1 MNLLILGGTRF
12 LGRALAETALER
24 GHALT
29 LFHRGQHSQD
39 AFPQAEHIIGDR
51 ESGLELLQGRTWDA
65 VIDTCGFVPRIVR
78 SSVELLKDRV
88 GHYTFI
94 SSVSVYEDLT
104 RLHVKEDAPVAIL
117 SDASTEDV
125 TQHYGALKALC
136 EKAVEAAMPGRALHI
151 RPGLIVGPH
160 DYSDRF
166 TYWPHRIAQGG
177 EVLVPPKEGRI
188 QVIDVRDLAAW
199 VINLV
204 EKRTVGTF
212 HASGSDFTMEQLVD
226 ACARFSSRPA
236 EFTWVTEP
244 FLREQQ
250 VGQWIELP
258 LWLQSDSLIGMFA
271 MDNTKAFASGLT
283 TRPLID
289 TVRDTLAWD
298 RSRSPEEKR
307 KAGLEPARE
316 AELLRL
322 WRSRDDA
329 AFGLQ

>member
-12 LGRALAETALER
+12 LGRALAETALDR
-24 GHALT
+24 GHTLT
-29 LFHRGQHSQD
+29 LFHRGRHGQD
-39 AFPQAEHIIGDR
+39 AFPEAEHIIGDR
-51 ESGLELLQGRTWDA
+51 ESDLVLLQGRTWDA
-65 VIDTCGFVPRIVR
+65 VIDTCGFIPRVV
-78 SSVELLKDRV
+78 SASVELLKDRV

-104 RLHVKEDAPVAIL
+104 RLHVKEDAPVATL
-117 SDASTEDV
+117 SDESIEDV

-136 EKAVEAAMPGRALHI
+136 EKTVEAAMPGRALHI
-151 RPGLIVGPH
+151 RPGLIVGPY

-166 TYWPHRIAQGG
+166 TYWPRRIAQGG
-177 EVLVPPKEGRI
+177 EVLVPPKEGRV

-199 VINLV
+199 MLDLV

-212 HASGSDFTMEQLVD
+212 HASGSDYTMGQLVD
-226 ACARFSSRPA
+226 VCARFSSRPA

-250 VGQWIELP
+250 VGEWIELP
-258 LWLQSDSLIGMFA
+258 LWVQSDSLVGLFA
-271 MDNTKAFASGLT
+271 IDNAKAFASGLT

-298 RSRSPEEKR
+298 QSRPPEEKR
-307 KAGLEPARE
+307 KAGLDPARE

-322 WRSRDDA
+322 WHSSKKKS
-329 AFGLQ
+329 

>member
-12 LGRALAETALER
+12 LGKALAEVALDR
-24 GHALT
+24 GHTLT

-39 AFPQAEHIIGDR
+39 AFPEAEHIVGDR
-51 ESGLELLQGRTWDA
+51 ENELELLQGRTWDA
-65 VIDTCGFVPRIVR
+65 VIDTCGFVPRVVR
-78 SSVELLKDRV
+78 ASVELLKDRV

-94 SSVSVYEDLT
+94 SSVSVYEDLK
-104 RLHVKEDAPVAIL
+104 RLQVKEDAPVAIL
-117 SDASTEDV
+117 SDESTEDV

-136 EKAVEAAMPGRALHI
+136 EKTIEAAMPGRALHI

-177 EVLVPPKEGRI
+177 EVLVPPKEGRV

-199 VINLV
+199 IIDLV
-204 EKRTVGTF
+204 EKQTVGTF
-212 HASGSDFTMEQLVD
+212 HASGSDYTMEQLVD
-226 ACARFSSRPA
+226 VCARLSSNPTK
-236 EFTWVTEP
+236 FTWVTEP

-250 VGQWIELP
+250 VGEWIELP
-258 LWLQSDSLIGMFA
+258 LWLQSDSLIGLFA
-271 MDNTKAFASGLT
+271 IDNTKAFASGLK
-283 TRPLID
+283 TRPLIE

-298 RSRSPEEKR
+298 QSRPPEEKR
-307 KAGLEPARE
+307 KAGLDPARE

-322 WRSRDDA
+322 WHSRDA
-329 AFGLQ
+329 AAPRP